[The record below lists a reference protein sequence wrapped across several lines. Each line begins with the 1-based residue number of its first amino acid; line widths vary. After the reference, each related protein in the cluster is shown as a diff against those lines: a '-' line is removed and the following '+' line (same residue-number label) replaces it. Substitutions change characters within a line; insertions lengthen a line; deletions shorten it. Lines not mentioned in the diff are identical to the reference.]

1 MFQSNSQTPNTVPV
15 QDIFH
20 SSGPRHSI
28 ALALEEYIIQYCIDS
43 FVASIESIIFD
54 HIPINGEAIGSL
66 PPAISHLSFV
76 GIGIVQDETLEYSE
90 SSVLR

>member
-1 MFQSNSQTPNTVPV
+1 MCQSNSQTPNTVPV

-20 SSGPRHSI
+20 SSGRHSI
-28 ALALEEYIIQYCIDS
+28 ALALEYIIQYCIDS